1 MYSMKALLLLHE
13 WDCPMPPP
21 KVPELVPETH
31 LKESSQ
37 PVGLWSPPQQ
47 ASWGAARILEA
58 PAALAQ
64 RGCSASV
71 HLMFLKDFAHQKKKT
86 TSISGQRRVI
96 WANMIFTPIQ
106 RDFHTCELLFSSIG
120 KTQSFCYI
128 SNTLLKH
135 CSKCC
140 VFKDTKPRKACKYLW
155 WSSSEYCDLQTWP
168 FSSDAGPPGHSKQ
181 VYLPSS

>member
-1 MYSMKALLLLHE
+1 MA
-13 WDCPMPPP
+13 PPE
-21 KVPELVPETH
+21 VAELVPETH

-47 ASWGAARILEA
+47 ASWDLGELLASLKPLQPWYRGSA
-58 PAALAQ
+58 PQ
-64 RGCSASV
+64 V
-71 HLMFLKDFAHQKKKT
+71 FTLMFLKDFAHQEKKQQP
-86 TSISGQRRVI
+86 SISGQRRVI

-135 CSKCC
+135 CSKYC
-140 VFKDTKPRKACKYLW
+140 VFKDAKPGKACKCLC

-168 FSSDAGPPGHSKQ
+168 FSSDAGPPG
-181 VYLPSS
+181 PANR